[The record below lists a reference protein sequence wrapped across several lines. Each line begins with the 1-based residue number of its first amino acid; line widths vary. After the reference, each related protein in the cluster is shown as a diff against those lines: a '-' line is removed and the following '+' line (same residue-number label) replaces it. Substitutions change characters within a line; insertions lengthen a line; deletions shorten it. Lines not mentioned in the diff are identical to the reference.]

1 MADHPIRLVCFDLG
15 GVLVQ
20 IAHTWEE
27 AAALAGYRLSSAP
40 RSLISLPEM
49 DPYQAG
55 TISADDYLTG
65 VQRYLQLSSIDAALS
80 VHDFILKAPYPGTLE
95 LIEGLH
101 QYGIATACLSNTN
114 ALHWKEMV
122 EGDRFP
128 NVNALQFRIASHE
141 LGLNKP
147 DPAFYAAVERVTGV
161 AGHQIAYF
169 DDTAGHVEGAKA
181 CGWNAFLIDP
191 TGDTSAQMRSRLAD
205 FELP

>member
-1 MADHPIRLVCFDLG
+1 MAIRLVCFDLG

-27 AAALAGYRLSSAP
+27 AAALAGYPLASAP

-55 TISADDYLTG
+55 AITADDYLLS
-65 VQRYLQLSSIDAALS
+65 VQRYLGLPSLDAALS

-95 LIEGLH
+95 LIRLLH
-101 QYGIATACLSNTN
+101 ANRVATACLSNTN

-122 EGDRFP
+122 EGERFP
-128 NVNALQFRIASHE
+128 NVKELQFRVASHE

-147 DPAFYAAVERVTGV
+147 DPAFYAAFEKRTGITGASIV
-161 AGHQIAYF
+161 YF
-169 DDTAGHVEGAKA
+169 DDTAGHVEGALA

-191 TGDTSAQMRSRLAD
+191 AGDTSSQMRSVLLTFGLA
-205 FELP
+205 